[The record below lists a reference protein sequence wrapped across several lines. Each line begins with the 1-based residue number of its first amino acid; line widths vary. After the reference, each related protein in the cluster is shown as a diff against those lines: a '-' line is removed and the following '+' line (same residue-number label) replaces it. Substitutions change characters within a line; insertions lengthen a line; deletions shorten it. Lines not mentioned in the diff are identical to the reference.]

1 MCKSVVVRYVCITS
15 LFIASAVPA
24 ISENTNRACRV
35 EVQLVDGSSIV
46 GVPKASTLPFHNAF
60 AKFNIDLKRIQAV
73 QFRQDTNA
81 VTVNLLN
88 GDVLTAEADF
98 NEIAL
103 NTLFGPAVI
112 KLLHVQAIE
121 GSASSV
127 PRKGLIAEYLFSGN
141 ANDSSG
147 NKGHG
152 TVHGATLAEDRFGN
166 KDQAYAFN
174 GENQWIE
181 AADSVLTN
189 PLDAITI
196 SAWVKPAAFG
206 EGNMVLVSKQPS
218 GYCSAHP
225 SPTTSNHG
233 GLFDMEIGNK
243 IFSFSSQVSD
253 SLSTE
258 GIGGPCPDLGDG
270 KWHHVVM
277 AAENTTRIMDLYVDG
292 KKISS
297 NPVKQQ
303 LFRYAT
309 KEPLRL
315 GFRKDSPGMKNYF
328 KGVMDDILIYDR
340 VLKEDEIRRLYYIE
354 PSIDKE
360 TTDKK
365 VE

>member
-1 MCKSVVVRYVCITS
+1 MRRSSIARYISTLALFITS
-15 LFIASAVPA
+15 ALPAVCD
-24 ISENTNRACRV
+24 NTNRACRV

-46 GVPKASTLPFHNAF
+46 GAPKASALPFHNAF
-60 AKFNIDLKRIQAV
+60 ARFNIDMRRIQSV
-73 QFRQDTNA
+73 NFLQDTNG
-81 VTVNLLN
+81 VTVNLQN
-88 GDVLTAEADF
+88 GDVLTAEPDF
-98 NEIAL
+98 DEIAL

-121 GSASSV
+121 VSASSA
-127 PRKGLIAEYLFSGN
+127 PRKGLVAEYLFSGN

-174 GENQWIE
+174 GEDQWIE
-181 AADSVLTN
+181 AADSVLTK
-189 PLDAITI
+189 PLDAITV
-196 SAWVKPAAFG
+196 SVWAKPAVFG

-218 GYCSAHP
+218 GYCSANP

-233 GLFDMEIGNK
+233 GLFDMQIGNK
-243 IFSFSSQVSD
+243 IFYFSSQVSD

-258 GIGGPCPDLGDG
+258 GIGGPCPDLGGD
-270 KWHHVVM
+270 KWHHIAMVM
-277 AAENTTRIMDLYVDG
+277 DNSTRTMELYVDG

-309 KEPLRL
+309 KEPLRI
-315 GFRKDSPGMKNYF
+315 GFRKDSPGIKNYF

-340 VLKEDEIRRLYYIE
+340 ALKENEIRKLYYAEPAAKIE
-354 PSIDKE
+354 Q
-360 TTDKK
+360 
-365 VE
+365 